1 MNVEDK
7 LNQIPKGRL
16 SRKADLAI
24 KYRLYSI
31 IWKQRLSVLAAPLSS
46 VKFTYVTVS
55 ILLLCLLAG
64 VPGFAYADDKIVPGN
79 WLYPVKQIVEKIEV
93 AVPKPAEEQVKVY
106 DKLAT
111 RRLSEAKILSEVK
124 NIDQAKI
131 SRTIEEAVNLNAEAL
146 MIASS
151 VPAEAGI
158 GVEKTNN
165 VQMENLNK
173 VARNI
178 GLENEKLTD
187 TVAIAMEKF
196 KLSRRTKAADQT
208 QANEDESAADD
219 SASADNYISTTT
231 EPNIQTG
238 DQTVEASSSGTKLE
252 IKNNWF
258 GKSLNLKKNIK
269 VKKDD
274 NATSTAVSSSTPAE
288 NAANREKAEKNTRK
302 DDLKNLKNKIKK
314 LPQELK
320 KEKLDKKETDKL
332 INRLEDK
339 LKEAEKAAE
348 QDNEDNYDELMRSAE
363 ALTNNAKN
371 FIKKEG
377 EPKDD
382 EKVKTEPNG
391 KHNIFFNTKNKINY
405 RSGH

>member
-1 MNVEDK
+1 
-7 LNQIPKGRL
+7 
-16 SRKADLAI
+16 
-24 KYRLYSI
+24 
-31 IWKQRLSVLAAPLSS
+31 
-46 VKFTYVTVS
+46 
-55 ILLLCLLAG
+55 